1 MERKQRKHASVAER
15 GRKKCTES
23 LKDLLGSVG
32 INDTNDWL
40 DYVNKI
46 VDNKAV
52 LVNSPHKSAKLIE
65 SSEKKLSKNSGI
77 QILFPP
83 PRSMDKRSR
92 KIKNMKLEIK
102 KLFEPELQKA
112 YVPEKKNSICQAL
125 GNFFLILFD
134 QGPIEQISCLVF
146 TIFTMIKWAILKLKI
161 QPSIKDGPQDKATS
175 LLVERMA
182 PLCSNRPQP
191 SFNERT
197 KHKNHKF

>member
-1 MERKQRKHASVAER
+1 MKRKQRKGALVAGR
-15 GRKKCTES
+15 GGKKCTES

-32 INDTNDWL
+32 INGTNDWL

-46 VDNKAV
+46 AV
-52 LVNSPHKSAKLIE
+52 LVKSPHECEKLVE
-65 SSEKKLSKNSGI
+65 GSEENLSKNSGK

-83 PRSMDKRSR
+83 LPSMDKRSR

-112 YVPEKKNSICQAL
+112 DVPEKKNRIFQAL

-146 TIFTMIKWAILKLKI
+146 TIFTMIKWAILKLEIK
-161 QPSIKDGPQDKATS
+161 PSIKDGPQDKATS
-175 LLVERMA
+175 PLVERMA
-182 PLCSNRPQP
+182 PLCSNRHRP
-191 SFNERT
+191 SINERT